1 MTIETRAAKVLEVR
15 ANADGSHEADI
26 RLMTYGVVDAYK
38 TRFMPGV
45 FARQIAEGMVSS
57 CWAHDSTRPIGV
69 VTDFRDSNEAL
80 DGTLKFLPFEDC
92 PDARLAWSSM
102 KNKAIRDTSV
112 GFERVKDER
121 NANMSEVFDI
131 TDANLIEASPVL
143 SGAVPGAKTLAV
155 RTAPTAEDM
164 TAALPETDATALIRW
179 FAGVTDEERS
189 KFLALLPAE
198 EVREEHPQTHE
209 LRALVTDPSVDP
221 LQVLKDVDAEVAKL
235 TVALD
240 AEDLDEARKFFSE
253 AASKLSELQ
262 WALGLRPTYVS
273 CYEAPEAEVRADDAA
288 ETTEVVEDDE
298 TPDELDAD
306 QVGPEADEDVFAELD
321 ALSRGK
327 TPKKPYGD
335 VSYADPGYQEDKKKR
350 YPLTADKV
358 EAAWSYINQ
367 PKNQKPY
374 TSSQLASIKSKI
386 KAAMAKFGHKV
397 SDNGGT
403 S

>member
-1 MTIETRAAKVLEVR
+1 MSIETRSAKVLEVR
-15 ANADGSHEADI
+15 ANADGTHEADI

-69 VTDFRDSNEAL
+69 VTDFRDSPETL

-102 KNKAIRDTSV
+102 KNKAIRETSV
-112 GFERVKDER
+112 GFERMADER
-121 NANMSEVFDI
+121 NVNMSEVRDI

-143 SGAVPGAKTLAV
+143 SGAVPGAKVLAV
-155 RTAPTAEDM
+155 RTAPTAEAM
-164 TAALPETDATALIRW
+164 TAALPETDATELIRW
-179 FAGVTDEERS
+179 FASVSDEERS
-189 KFLALLPAE
+189 KFLALIPAE
-198 EVREEHPQTHE
+198 EVREENPQTHE
-209 LRALVTDPSVDP
+209 FRALVTDPSVDP
-221 LQVLKDVDAEVAKL
+221 MQVLKDIDAEVAKL
-235 TVALD
+235 TGALD
-240 AEDLDEARKFFSE
+240 AEDLDEARKFFGD

-262 WALGLRPTYVS
+262 WALGLRPTYSAS
-273 CYEAPEAEVRADDAA
+273 CYEAPEAEVRADGAA
-288 ETTEVVEDDE
+288 KTTEVVEE
-298 TPDELDAD
+298 EPDELSAD
-306 QVGPEADEDVFAELD
+306 QVGPVADEDVFADLD

-335 VSYADPGYQEDKKKR
+335 VAYADPGYQADKKKR

-358 EAAWSYINQ
+358 QAAWAYINQ
-367 PKNQKPY
+367 SKNQKPY
-374 TSSQLASIKSKI
+374 TSAQLSSIKSKI
-386 KAAMAKFGHKV
+386 KSAMAKFGHKV

>member
-1 MTIETRAAKVLEVR
+1 MSIETRSAKVLEVR
-15 ANADGSHEADI
+15 ANADGTHEADI

-69 VTDFRDSNEAL
+69 VTDFRDSPETL

-102 KNKAIRDTSV
+102 KNKAIRETSV
-112 GFERVKDER
+112 GFERMADER
-121 NANMSEVFDI
+121 NVNMSEVRDI

-143 SGAVPGAKTLAV
+143 SGAVPGAKVLAV
-155 RTAPTAEDM
+155 RTAPTAEAM
-164 TAALPETDATALIRW
+164 TAALPETDATELIRW
-179 FAGVTDEERS
+179 FASVSDEERS
-189 KFLALLPAE
+189 KFLALIPAE
-198 EVREEHPQTHE
+198 EVREENPQTHE
-209 LRALVTDPSVDP
+209 FRALVTDPSVDP
-221 LQVLKDVDAEVAKL
+221 MQVLKDIDAEVAKL
-235 TVALD
+235 TGALD
-240 AEDLDEARKFFSE
+240 AEDLDEARQFFG
-253 AASKLSELQ
+253 AAADKLRQLQ
-262 WALGLRPTYVS
+262 YALGLTPSYG
-273 CYEAPEAEVRADDAA
+273 CYAAPDPEVRADESV
-288 ETTEVVEDDE
+288 ETTAAFEDE

-306 QVGPEADEDVFAELD
+306 QVGPVADEDVFADLD

-335 VSYADPGYQEDKKKR
+335 VAYADPGYQADKKKR

-358 EAAWSYINQ
+358 QAAWAYINQ
-367 PKNQKPY
+367 SKNQKPY
-374 TSSQLASIKSKI
+374 TSAQLSSIKSKI
-386 KAAMAKFGHKV
+386 KSAMAKFGHNV